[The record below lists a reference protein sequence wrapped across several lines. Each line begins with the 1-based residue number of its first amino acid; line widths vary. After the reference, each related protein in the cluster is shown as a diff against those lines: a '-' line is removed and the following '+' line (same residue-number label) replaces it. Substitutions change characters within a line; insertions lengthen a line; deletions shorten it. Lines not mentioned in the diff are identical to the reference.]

1 MRTTSLRP
9 SGRADVTSLPQ
20 AGMGGVGW
28 RGVGGRG
35 AEECAGSVRR
45 ESRARHADELPI
57 AARERRTRGDV
68 ARVEWPALVAHRQ
81 ASHRG
86 RVKMVGE
93 GGGGRG
99 GVPANDDGR
108 DGKRPSSAPPSLRS
122 VRVSLFVSPARECRP
137 AHERGARA
145 RGPGWRERFKSGA
158 SPQRGGIA
166 SFERAGAPAHGR
178 DIARRLASR
187 TDEGSGPRPARV
199 GPCLNQT
206 KIGAQKPLGT
216 CSASSAARESKTNS
230 E

>member
-1 MRTTSLRP
+1 M
-9 SGRADVTSLPQ
+9 
-20 AGMGGVGW
+20 
-28 RGVGGRG
+28 GGRG

-45 ESRARHADELPI
+45 ESRARHAAELPI

-187 TDEGSGPRPARV
+187 TDEGSGPRPARR
-199 GPCLNQT
+199 PCFNQT
-206 KIGAQKPLGT
+206 KIGAQKPLQT
-216 CSASSAARESKTNS
+216 CSASCAAPESKTNS

>member
-45 ESRARHADELPI
+45 ESRARHAAELPI

-68 ARVEWPALVAHRQ
+68 ARAEWPALVAHRQ

-86 RVKMVGE
+86 RVTMVGE

-108 DGKRPSSAPPSLRS
+108 DDKRPSSAPCHCARCACHFSSAQRENADLHTNEGRAHVGRGGES
-122 VRVSLFVSPARECRP
+122 GSRAERHLNAEVSPRSNALARPRTAATSRDAWP
-137 AHERGARA
+137 AAQTKEVGRGRH
-145 RGPGWRERFKSGA
+145 A
-158 SPQRGGIA
+158 SA
-166 SFERAGAPAHGR
+166 F
-178 DIARRLASR
+178 
-187 TDEGSGPRPARV
+187 
-199 GPCLNQT
+199 CLNQT
-206 KIGAQKPLGT
+206 KIGAQKPLRT
-216 CSASSAARESKTNS
+216 
-230 E
+230 

>member
-1 MRTTSLRP
+1 MKHRRLGAEHLAHDQLETERARRRDQPATSGD
-9 SGRADVTSLPQ
+9 GR
-20 AGMGGVGW
+20 GGV
-28 RGVGGRG
+28 
-35 AEECAGSVRR
+35 CA
-45 ESRARHADELPI
+45 
-57 AARERRTRGDV
+57 
-68 ARVEWPALVAHRQ
+68 EWPALVAHRQ

-187 TDEGSGPRPARV
+187 TDEGSGPRPAASIKRKLEPKNPS
-199 GPCLNQT
+199 GHERFLRR
-206 KIGAQKPLGT
+206 PLPREQNEQRI
-216 CSASSAARESKTNS
+216 ASREPHDGILSRIS
-230 E
+230 S

>member
-1 MRTTSLRP
+1 M
-9 SGRADVTSLPQ
+9 
-20 AGMGGVGW
+20 
-28 RGVGGRG
+28 
-35 AEECAGSVRR
+35 RR
-45 ESRARHADELPI
+45 ESRARHAAELPI

-68 ARVEWPALVAHRQ
+68 ARAEWPALVAHRQ

-86 RVKMVGE
+86 RVTMVGE

-108 DGKRPSSAPPSLRS
+108 DDKRPSSAPPSLRS

-199 GPCLNQT
+199 GLLPQSNENWSPKT
-206 KIGAQKPLGT
+206 VTDMSAFAQRH
-216 CSASSAARESKTNS
+216 CEESKTNS

>member
-1 MRTTSLRP
+1 
-9 SGRADVTSLPQ
+9 
-20 AGMGGVGW
+20 MGW
-28 RGVGGRG
+28 GGG
-35 AEECAGSVRR
+35 ARCRRVRR
-45 ESRARHADELPI
+45 ESRARHAAELPI

-68 ARVEWPALVAHRQ
+68 ALEWPALVAHRQ

-187 TDEGSGPRPARV
+187 TDEGSGPRPAAF
-199 GPCLNQT
+199 CLNQT
-206 KIGAQKPLGT
+206 KIGPQK
-216 CSASSAARESKTNS
+216 
-230 E
+230 